1 MATIK
6 AFKAVRPK
14 NEYAEKIAALPYD
27 VYNTEE
33 AREEIN
39 KNPLSF
45 LQVDLPLATLPE
57 DFTGDNI
64 AVNNHAAENFK
75 KMWQKGY
82 FMQEENNCLYF
93 YEITMKEHTQL
104 GLVCA
109 TSVDEYIDGTI
120 KKHEKTREEK
130 EIDRINHIDALDANT
145 GPIFLTYK
153 NENRIKNIIAQCIK
167 DSAEIDFIS
176 DDGVRHKI
184 WTIRDENSISNLE
197 NYFAEIPNLYIADGH
212 HRSASAAKVSLKRR
226 EQNSGFKG
234 TEEFNYFLSILFP
247 SDNVKI
253 YDYNRVVKDLNG
265 LSQEKLFEKIK
276 ENFTLENSDQKVKP
290 EKKSEFGMYL
300 KDRWYKLTYKGKM
313 TGDEIE
319 DLDVSILQ
327 NKLLSPLLGIKDPR
341 TDDRIDFIGGIRGL
355 EELEK
360 RVAKDMEIAF
370 SLYPTSLDE
379 LMAVADANKEMP
391 PKSTWFEPKPR
402 SGLFIHNL
410 K

>member
-14 NEYAEKIAALPYD
+14 TEYSAKVAALPYD
-27 VYNTEE
+27 VYNTKE

-57 DFTGDNI
+57 DFHGDNLEI
-64 AVNNHAAENFK
+64 NRHAVINFK
-75 KMWQKGY
+75 KMWDEGY
-82 FMQEENNCLYF
+82 FMQEDENCLYL
-93 YEITMKEHTQL
+93 YEMTMNNHVQL

-109 TSVDEYIDGTI
+109 TSVDEYLDGTI
-120 KKHEKTREEK
+120 KKHEKTRAEK

-153 NENRIKNIIAQCIK
+153 NEEKIKNTIAQCVK
-167 DSAEIDFIS
+167 EPSEIDFIS
-176 DDGVRHKI
+176 DDEVRHRI
-184 WTIRDENSISNLE
+184 WTIRDEKTISDLE
-197 NYFAEIPNLYIADGH
+197 NYFTEIPNLYIADGH
-212 HRSASAAKVSLKRR
+212 HRSASAIKVSLKRR
-226 EQNSGFKG
+226 EENPQFKG
-234 TEEFNYFLSILFP
+234 DEEFNYFMSILFP
-247 SDNVKI
+247 SDNVQI
-253 YDYNRVVKDLNG
+253 YDYNRVVKDLKG
-265 LSQEKLFEKIK
+265 LSHEELLEKIE
-276 ENFTLENSDQKVKP
+276 ENFKLEKVDQKLKP
-290 EKKSEFGMYL
+290 SKKSEFGMYL
-300 KDRWYKLTYKGKM
+300 KGQWYKLTYNGEM

-327 NKLLSPLLGIKDPR
+327 NKLLSPILEIKDPR

-355 EELEK
+355 EELER
-360 RVAKDMEIAF
+360 RVGEDMEIAF

-379 LMAVADANKEMP
+379 LMTVANANKEMP

-402 SGLFIHNL
+402 SGLFIHKL
-410 K
+410 Q

>member
-6 AFKAVRPK
+6 AFKAIRPK

-33 AREEIN
+33 AREEIS
-39 KNPLSF
+39 KHPLSF

-57 DFTGDNI
+57 DFDGDNI
-64 AVNNHAAENFK
+64 AINKHAFENFK
-75 KMWQKGY
+75 KMWDEGY
-82 FMQEENNCLYF
+82 FMQEDENCLYL
-93 YEITMKEHTQL
+93 YEMTMKDHTQL

-109 TSVDEYIDGTI
+109 TSVDEYLDGTI
-120 KKHEKTREEK
+120 KKHEKTRADK
-130 EIDRINHIDALDANT
+130 EVDRINHIDSLDANT

-153 NENRIKNIIAQCIK
+153 NEERIKNTIKQCVK
-167 DSAEIDFIS
+167 CDAEIDFTS
-176 DDGVRHKI
+176 DDGIRHRI
-184 WTIRDENSISNLE
+184 WTIRDENIISDLV

-226 EQNSGFKG
+226 EQNPGFKG
-234 TEEFNYFLSILFP
+234 DEEFNYFLSILFP
-247 SDNVKI
+247 SDNVQI
-253 YDYNRVVKDLNG
+253 YDYNRVLKDLNG
-265 LSQEKLFEKIK
+265 LSEEELFEKIE
-276 ENFTLENSDQKVKP
+276 ENFKLEKSTQQVKP
-290 EKKSEFGMYL
+290 SKKSEFGMYL
-300 KDRWYKLTYKGKM
+300 NNNWYKLTYKGEN
-313 TGDEIE
+313 TGDVIE

-327 NKLLSPLLGIKDPR
+327 NKLLSPILGIQDPR
-341 TDDRIDFIGGIRGL
+341 TDKRIDFIGGIRGI

-360 RVAKDMEIAF
+360 RVEDDMEIAF
-370 SLYPTSLDE
+370 SLYPTSLEE